1 MINFI
6 FVFLMIN
13 SESSSMA
20 KAGHNFQ
27 IRQSTAFFPLDQSKV
42 LKDKYLMRSLISES
56 PSSVVLR
63 VLDK

>member
-1 MINFI
+1 
-6 FVFLMIN
+6 MIN

-20 KAGHNFQ
+20 KAGHNFE